1 MSFTHD
7 TWVGPFSWRYGSADM
22 RQLWSE
28 AHKRRLWRRIWV
40 ALAEAQFRAGLV
52 QEAQVEDLRAHAN
65 DVDIDRSHELEA
77 ELHHDLMAELRCF
90 AEQCPTG
97 GGILHLG
104 ATSMDIEDN
113 ADVLR
118 MRASLGLLGDVLRD
132 LLLILAQRI
141 EKEADH
147 VCIGWTHLQPAEPTT
162 IGYRLAGYAQDL
174 LADYEALCALQDGLR
189 GKGFKGAVGTAA
201 SWQQLLEGNTRT
213 AEELETD
220 IMERLGLKAF
230 PVATQTCSRRQDW
243 HFVNQLAGIGMT
255 LYRLAF
261 DLRLLQSPTVGEWA
275 EPFAARQVGSS
286 AMPFKRNP
294 VNAENIDSLARY
306 LAALP
311 RVAWD
316 NGAHNLLE
324 RTLDDSANRRIM
336 LPQASLCCEELLR
349 RTLRILAGLR
359 LDDRAIRLNLERY
372 GLFAATERVLMAA
385 SLAGGDRQ
393 HLHEV
398 IRGHSMNAWQALS
411 RGEPNPLLDLLCAE
425 GELRRLLSEARIRE
439 LMRAQDYVGDA
450 PQRAR
455 AMARRVLAVCERES

>member
-40 ALAEAQFRAGLV
+40 ALAEAQLRADLV

-90 AEQCPTG
+90 AEQCPSG

-113 ADVLR
+113 ADILR
-118 MRASLGLLGDVLRD
+118 MRDSLGLLGDALRD

-141 EKEADH
+141 EQEADH

-162 IGYRLAGYAQDL
+162 VGYRLAGYAQDL

-201 SWQQLLEGNTRT
+201 SWQQLLEGNART
-213 AEELETD
+213 AEELEAD

-243 HFVNQLAGIGMT
+243 QFVNLLAGIGMT

-294 VNAENIDSLARY
+294 VNAEKIDSLARY

-311 RVAWD
+311 
-316 NGAHNLLE
+316 
-324 RTLDDSANRRIM
+324 
-336 LPQASLCCEELLR
+336 
-349 RTLRILAGLR
+349 
-359 LDDRAIRLNLERY
+359 
-372 GLFAATERVLMAA
+372 
-385 SLAGGDRQ
+385 
-393 HLHEV
+393 
-398 IRGHSMNAWQALS
+398 
-411 RGEPNPLLDLLCAE
+411 
-425 GELRRLLSEARIRE
+425 
-439 LMRAQDYVGDA
+439 
-450 PQRAR
+450 
-455 AMARRVLAVCERES
+455 